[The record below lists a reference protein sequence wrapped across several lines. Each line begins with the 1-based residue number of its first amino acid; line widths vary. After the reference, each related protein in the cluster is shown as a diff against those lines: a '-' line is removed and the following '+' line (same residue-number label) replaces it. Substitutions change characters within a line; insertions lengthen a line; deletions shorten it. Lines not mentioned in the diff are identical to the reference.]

1 MACCEGMSASLLD
14 HFYRNVV
21 NGQALGDVGAVI
33 VQKTEFYDIPLIQRV
48 ARHER
53 KSPEL
58 VFF

>member
-1 MACCEGMSASLLD
+1 MSASLLD